1 MSTPAEPS
9 ETKSLETSRQTA
21 KPLNNTVDYNNAYHE
36 NDSIIDEIADEEGAP
51 AWMVTFADLVTL
63 LLVFFILLF
72 SISSVES
79 EKFKSVLSSIQIA
92 LNQNN
97 PVASQI
103 IIQQVVP
110 AEESSLSKIDPI
122 IPQPDTNDAIQ
133 SEIPEPSDID
143 ELINDIEAMILEQ
156 QLGDFIFVYTEGE
169 RIIIRI
175 KGTILFPSGDVQLF
189 DDAIPIFED
198 IFALFKKYHD
208 YNIDIKGYTD
218 NTPIATSH
226 YPSNWE
232 LSAVR
237 ATTVLRFFIDQGI
250 NPTRMSATGYSDLF
264 PIASNETAEGRA
276 QNRRVEFVLE
286 KEE

>member
-1 MSTPAEPS
+1 MNNDNEQSAIEDLQMPGRAMELSDNFQDNEQDST
-9 ETKSLETSRQTA
+9 
-21 KPLNNTVDYNNAYHE
+21 
-36 NDSIIDEIADEEGAP
+36 IDDIADEEGAP

-72 SISSVES
+72 SISSVET

-92 LNQNN
+92 LNQNT
-97 PVASQI
+97 PAASQI
-103 IIQQVVP
+103 IIQQAPP
-110 AEESSLSKIDPI
+110 ATESKIEPI
-122 IPQPDTNDAIQ
+122 IPQPGMDKADQ
-133 SEIPEPSDID
+133 PDKSDKED
-143 ELINDIEAMILEQ
+143 LINDIEAMIQEQ
-156 QLGDFIFVYTEGE
+156 RLGEFIYVYTEGE

-175 KGTILFPSGDVQLF
+175 KGTILFPSGDVELF
-189 DDAIPIFED
+189 DDAIPIFDD
-198 IFALFKKYHD
+198 ILSLFKKYAD

-218 NTPIATSH
+218 NTPIATARF
-226 YPSNWE
+226 PSNWE

-250 NPTRMSATGYSDLF
+250 DPRRMSATGYADLF
-264 PIASNETAEGRA
+264 PLSDNDTEYGRA

>member
-1 MSTPAEPS
+1 VIDDIAE
-9 ETKSLETSRQTA
+9 
-21 KPLNNTVDYNNAYHE
+21 
-36 NDSIIDEIADEEGAP
+36 EEGAP

-72 SISSVES
+72 SISSVET

-97 PVASQI
+97 PMASQI
-103 IIQQVVP
+103 VIQPVLPQTD
-110 AEESSLSKIDPI
+110 SKIDPI
-122 IPQPDTNDAIQ
+122 IPKPGMDDGQKDDT
-133 SEIPEPSDID
+133 PEESDKED
-143 ELINDIEAMILEQ
+143 LINDIQSMIQEQ
-156 QLGDFIFVYTEGE
+156 RLGEFIYVYTEGE

-175 KGTILFPSGDVQLF
+175 KGTILFPSGDVELF
-189 DDAIPIFED
+189 DDAVPIFED
-198 IFALFKKYHD
+198 ILSLFKKYAD

-218 NTPIATSH
+218 NTPIATSRF
-226 YPSNWE
+226 PSNWE

-237 ATTVLRFFIDQGI
+237 ATTVLRFFIDEGI
-250 NPTRMSATGYSDLF
+250 SPTRMSATGYADLF
-264 PIASNETAEGRA
+264 PLSSNETEEGRA